1 MDEAGN
7 LSAAHARPGIIW
19 LLSPVGEPLYR
30 VESAVKG
37 SRMTNM
43 AYGGADRRTLYIT
56 DSYNGTIL
64 AARMPVPGKVLY
76 SHL

>member
-19 LLSPVGEPLYR
+19 LLSPLGEPLYR
-30 VESAVKG
+30 VQLKG
-37 SRMTNM
+37 QVARMTNM
-43 AYGGADRRTLYIT
+43 AYGGADRKTLYIT
-56 DSYNGTIL
+56 ESYSGAIL
-64 AARMPVPGKVLY
+64 AARMPVAGKRLY